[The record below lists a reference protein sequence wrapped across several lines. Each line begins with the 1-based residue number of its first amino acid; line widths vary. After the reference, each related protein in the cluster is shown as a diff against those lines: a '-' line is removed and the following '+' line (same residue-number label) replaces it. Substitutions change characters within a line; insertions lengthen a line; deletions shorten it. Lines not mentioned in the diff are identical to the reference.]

1 MFPSRIFC
9 TACGAENQA
18 QDAFCVVCGRPL
30 RRTASLDLYALAAA
44 ADGTQTGFLPFYHL
58 LKQRYRIL
66 GQLGRG
72 GMGTVYKAED
82 TQFGSRLVAVKEMTQ
97 EGLSSRQEFSK
108 AAKAF
113 EREALMLANLRH
125 QNLPRIYDY
134 FSDDKHCYLVMDF
147 IEGETLEKYLTK
159 AGVSLSV
166 EEVLQI
172 GVQLC
177 TVLDYLHTCQP
188 PIIFRDLK
196 PANLMRTADGHLYL
210 IDFGIARHF
219 KLGKA
224 KDTMAFVSSGYASPE
239 QYGNAQT
246 TPRSDIYSLGAM
258 LHQMLTGMDP
268 AERPFRFVPL
278 QSSGRYIPPN
288 LARIVMQM
296 LDMDDTRR
304 PASMNAVKQELQ
316 RVASQLARGTSLP
329 TQAVEGTFPSAIQH
343 FQGRR
348 RIFGITSTVVIIVL
362 IVVYAFPTVSA
373 YMRARSSVPH
383 STPSTSNSTL
393 TRISIPTATPSPTPM
408 QTPTPSPTP
417 MQTAVSGGSNRI
429 YPAPGQG
436 LDFTTWNRLSDD
448 WSVSPTEMHSNGGD
462 RGTAPTITAP
472 MVLQVHD
479 HKFVAKI
486 QVLWGTTCFSLAV
499 GGSISNG
506 EWNGYKGSVCVT
518 DNWVTVARIEYG
530 ATTLGSRVFD
540 PGTGVYTYTLAVKLD
555 TITFSAVDANNK
567 QAFAFS
573 FQDNRVSV
581 GDQVGFEAYACAISI
596 TSAEVF
602 EN

>member
-1 MFPSRIFC
+1 MLPSRLFC

-44 ADGTQTGFLPFYHL
+44 ANGAQTGFLPFYHL

-66 GQLGRG
+66 EQLGRG

-97 EGLSSRQEFSK
+97 EGLSSQQEFSK

-134 FSDDKHCYLVMDF
+134 FSEGKHCYLAMDF
-147 IEGETLEKYLTK
+147 IEGETLAKYLTK
-159 AGVSLSV
+159 TGGSLAV

-172 GVQLC
+172 GIQLC
-177 TVLDYLHTCQP
+177 TVLDYLHMRQP

-219 KLGKA
+219 KPGQTR
-224 KDTMAFVSSGYASPE
+224 DTTAFVSSGYAAPE

-278 QSSGRYIPPN
+278 QASGRSIPAS

-304 PASMNAVKQELQ
+304 PASMHAVKQELQ
-316 RVASQLARGTSLP
+316 RIASRLARDTSVT
-329 TQAVEGTFPSAIQH
+329 TQAVERTLPATIQH

-348 RIFGITSTVVIIVL
+348 RIFGVISTVVIIILLAVSM
-362 IVVYAFPTVSA
+362 VPAVSA
-373 YMRARSSVPH
+373 YMRARSSGPN

-408 QTPTPSPTP
+408 QTPSPTP
-417 MQTAVSGGSNRI
+417 TQTAVPGGSNRI

-436 LDFTTWNRLSDD
+436 LDFTTWNRLSND

-462 RGTAPTITAP
+462 RGIAPTITAP
-472 MVLQVHD
+472 MTLQVHD

-499 GGSISNG
+499 GGIISNG

-555 TITFSAVDANNK
+555 TITFSAVDANNR

-596 TSAEVF
+596 TSAEILK
-602 EN
+602 N

>member
-1 MFPSRIFC
+1 MFPSRLFC

-44 ADGTQTGFLPFYHL
+44 ADGTQTGFLAFYHL

-97 EGLSSRQEFSK
+97 EGLSSQQEFSK

-134 FSDDKHCYLVMDF
+134 FSESKHCYLVMDF
-147 IEGETLEKYLTK
+147 IEGETLAKYLTK
-159 AGVSLSV
+159 TEGSLAV

-172 GVQLC
+172 GIQLC
-177 TVLDYLHTCQP
+177 TVLDYLHMCQP
-188 PIIFRDLK
+188 PIVFRDLK

-219 KLGKA
+219 KPGQTR
-224 KDTMAFVSSGYASPE
+224 DTMAFVSSGYASPE

-258 LHQMLTGMDP
+258 LHQMLSGMDP

-278 QSSGRYIPPN
+278 QASGRSIPAS

-304 PASMNAVKQELQ
+304 PASMHAVKQELQ
-316 RVASQLARGTSLP
+316 RIASRLARDTSVT
-329 TQAVEGTFPSAIQH
+329 TQAVERTLPSTIQH

-348 RIFGITSTVVIIVL
+348 RIFGVISTVVIIILLAVSL
-362 IVVYAFPTVSA
+362 VPAVSA
-373 YMRARSSVPH
+373 YMRARSSAPNNTH
-383 STPSTSNSTL
+383 SVANSTL
-393 TRISIPTATPSPTPM
+393 TRISLPTA
-408 QTPTPSPTP
+408 TPSPTP

-429 YPAPGQG
+429 YPAPDQG

-448 WSVSPTEMHSNGGD
+448 WSVSQTEIHSNGGD
-462 RGTAPTITAP
+462 RGTTPTIIAP
-472 MVLQVHD
+472 MTLQVHD
-479 HKFVAKI
+479 HKLVSKI

-518 DNWVTVARIEYG
+518 DNWVTVARIEYR
-530 ATTLGSRVFD
+530 ATTLSSRVFD
-540 PGTGVYTYTLAVKLD
+540 PGTRAYTYTLAVKLD
-555 TITFSAVDANNK
+555 TITFSAVDANNQ
-567 QAFAFS
+567 QAFSFS

-581 GDQVGFEAYACAISI
+581 GDQVGFEAYACAISV
-596 TSAEVF
+596 TSAEIF
-602 EN
+602 KD